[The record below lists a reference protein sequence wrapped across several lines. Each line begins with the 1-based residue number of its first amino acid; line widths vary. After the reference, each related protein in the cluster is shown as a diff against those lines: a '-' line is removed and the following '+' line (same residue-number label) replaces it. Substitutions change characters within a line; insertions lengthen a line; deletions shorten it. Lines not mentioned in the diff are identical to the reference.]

1 MYVLLFS
8 GELNACITWPM
19 PGASI
24 LNPWCGSQKY
34 SKVVQIVQNWQ
45 FNGCHGNE
53 NSFSNFFPFGP
64 DMAWLD
70 GHFGV
75 LHGILYSFI
84 IPEEP
89 KNCQKW
95 PKKAKNADLG
105 NFERFHGNKTNFL
118 R

>member
-1 MYVLLFS
+1 MIHVGGS
-8 GELNACITWPM
+8 RPRT
-19 PGASI
+19 PGLGA
-24 LNPWCGSQKY
+24 WKY
-34 SKVVQIVQNWQ
+34 SKIDKIVKNGQ
-45 FNGCHGNE
+45 FYGCHGNE
-53 NSFSNFFPFGP
+53 NVFFQLIFIGP
-64 DMAWLD
+64 DNAWLD

-105 NFERFHGNKTNFL
+105 NFERFHGNKTNFV